1 MIGKIRVVPRFDGL
15 LLMLDLTGIAVF
27 ALEGA
32 MAAIVAGI
40 DIFGVM
46 VLAFATALG
55 GGIIRDVLIGETP
68 PASLRDWR
76 YPCAAFIAGGVAFLF
91 YGFAQRIPPLLLLTL
106 DAAGLSLFA
115 IAGTE
120 KAVDKGIS
128 GFVAVLLGTITGVG
142 GGTIRDVLLMQIP
155 AVLRVDVYATAALA
169 GSTVMAIAIRLGLP
183 RSAASALGL
192 AICFGLRMVAVVE
205 HWNLPRLTV
214 S

>member
-1 MIGKIRVVPRFDGL
+1 MLRRFDSL
-15 LLMLDLTGIAVF
+15 LLILDLTGIVVF

-55 GGIIRDVLIGETP
+55 GGIVRDVLIGETP

-76 YPCAAFIAGGVAFLF
+76 YPCAAFVAGGLAFLF
-91 YGFAQRIPPLLLLTL
+91 FSVARQLPPLLLTTL
-106 DAAGLSLFA
+106 DAAGLALFA

-120 KAVDKGIS
+120 KALDKGIS

-169 GSTVMAIAIRLGLP
+169 GSAAMAVGIRLGLP
-183 RSAASALGL
+183 RWAASALAL
-192 AICFGLRMVAVVE
+192 VLCFGLRMIAVAE